1 MERRTFIQLSAY
13 TALALTLPFAESC
26 SSKNSPMDLPLL
38 FSKIVDKKMLTEAG
52 LAYRK
57 AHQDEDS
64 QAILSQKLSRGMPT
78 LDADALSRAL
88 NFQVKQEFKAG
99 TTVTVSGWVM
109 SVTEARQCA
118 LFSIINS

>member
-38 FSKIVDKKMLTEAG
+38 NTKNKDKKMLTEAG